1 MLNKEKEDIHE
12 IVFITVDSS
21 DILRET
27 ACQRARDVL
36 RTYTM

>member
-1 MLNKEKEDIHE
+1 MNHKTP
-12 IVFITVDSS
+12 TVDSS